1 MHIAILFRKVDENKD
16 LSCYTIY
23 HLAELWRKS
32 GFNVIYVYGV
42 DKPVPADLII
52 VHIDFSIVPEE
63 YLDYAANYP
72 VALNGKLGNIC
83 KSGFS
88 KGLLESDS
96 DWGGEVIVKS
106 DFNYGGIQEQI
117 YSSILRKPHVDLYWR
132 VISKVKRMMGREP
145 LFSSA
150 HDYKIFDKINRV
162 PRPWFH
168 SSNAIIEKFVP
179 EIENDLYHIRM
190 FMILGDRWTCERLA
204 SPDPIVKDENCVK
217 VEVVEPEAEVFEWC
231 KELKL
236 DYGKLDYV
244 MRDGKPVLL
253 DVNKTVGAAGF
264 TNKIQNDQRRKYL
277 DKKRK
282 HLSEGICSYVEKTGR
297 E

>member
-32 GFNVIYVYGV
+32 GCNVIYVFGV
-42 DKPVPADLII
+42 DKHVPADLII
-52 VHIDFSIVPEE
+52 VHIDFSIVPKE

-72 VALNGKLGNIC
+72 IALNGQLGSIC

-106 DFNYGGIQEQI
+106 NFNYGGIQEQI
-117 YSSILRKPHVDLYWR
+117 YSDILRKPHVDLYWR

-145 LFSSA
+145 IFMDPY
-150 HDYKIFDKINRV
+150 DYKIFDKINMV
-162 PRPWFH
+162 PKHWFH
-168 SSNAIIEKFVP
+168 SSNAIVEKFTP
-179 EIENDLYHIRM
+179 EMEDNLYHIRM
-190 FMILGDRWTCERLA
+190 FQILGDRWTCERLA
-204 SPDPIVKDENCVK
+204 SPHPIVKDANSVK
-217 VEVVEPEAEVFEWC
+217 LEVIEPEAKVFEWC

-244 MRDGKPVLL
+244 MRDGKPILL
-253 DVNKTVGAAGF
+253 DVNKTVGAAALSH
-264 TNKIQNDQRRKYL
+264 NKDSDKKRKYL

-282 HLSEGICSYVEKTGR
+282 HLSEGIFSYFEKIER

>member
-1 MHIAILFRKVDENKD
+1 MRIAILFRKVDEDKD

-32 GFNVIYVYGV
+32 GINIVYVYGV
-42 DKPVPADLII
+42 EKHVPADLII

-72 VALNGKLGNIC
+72 VALNGQLRNIC
-83 KSGFS
+83 KSSFS

-96 DWGGEVIVKS
+96 DWDGKVIVKS
-106 DFNYGGIQEQI
+106 NFNFAGIQEQI
-117 YSSILRKPHVDLYWR
+117 YSNILRKPHVDLYWR
-132 VISKVKRMMGREP
+132 VISKIKRITGREP
-145 LFSSA
+145 LFSDA
-150 HDYKIFDKINRV
+150 YDYKIFDKLDMV
-162 PRPWFH
+162 PKHWFR
-168 SSNAIIEKFVP
+168 SSQAVIEKFVP

-204 SPDPIVKDENCVK
+204 SPNPIVKDGNSIK
-217 VEVVEPEAEVFEWC
+217 LEVIEPEAEVFEWC

-244 MRDGKPVLL
+244 VKDGKPILL
-253 DVNKTVGAAGF
+253 DVNKTVGAAGLI
-264 TNKIQNDQRRKYL
+264 NKKENDTKRKYL

-282 HLSEGICSYVEKTGR
+282 YLSEGIFSYFETI
-297 E
+297 ES

>member
-32 GFNVIYVYGV
+32 GFNVVYVYGV
-42 DKPVPADLII
+42 DKHVPADLII
-52 VHIDFSIVPEE
+52 VHIDFSIVPKE

-72 VALNGKLGNIC
+72 VALNGHLGNIC

-88 KGLLESDS
+88 KGLLEPDS
-96 DWGGEVIVKS
+96 DWEGKVIVKS
-106 DFNYGGIQEQI
+106 DFNYGGIQEQL
-117 YSSILRKPHVDLYWR
+117 YSNILRKPHVDLYLR
-132 VISKVKRMMGREP
+132 FISKLKRIMGREP
-145 LFSSA
+145 LFSGP
-150 HDYKIFDKINRV
+150 HDYKIFDTISMV
-162 PRPWFH
+162 PKRWFH
-168 SSNAIIEKFVP
+168 SSKAVIEKFVP

-190 FMILGDRWTCERLA
+190 FMVLGDRWTCERLA
-204 SPDPIVKDENCVK
+204 SPDPIVKDNNCVK
-217 VEVVEPEAEVFEWC
+217 VEVVEPEEEVFEWC
-231 KELKL
+231 KEFKL

-253 DVNKTVGAAGF
+253 DINKTVGAAGF
-264 TNKIQNDQRRKYL
+264 TNKKEDDERRKYL

-282 HLSEGICSYVEKTGR
+282 HLSEGILSYFEKIQN